1 MIFPKSGNYKINMI
15 NKEGNIVA
23 TQIFNIGKKAK
34 NIKFNNSVNCP
45 LDVHPMTEIDSG
57 VYGGR

>member
-1 MIFPKSGNYKINMI
+1 MI